1 MKFLEKLK
9 KRKERKYFRGWEK
22 IFKAPEKIRLAYPHY
37 EVGVGTYGIPE
48 VTEFGDKATLR
59 IGAYTSIA
67 AGVKILLGGEHH
79 TDWLTPYP
87 FPKMIDEVADIPDS
101 TTTRGDVVIGSDC
114 WICTNALILSG
125 VTIGHGAVVA
135 AGAVV
140 TRDVPPFAIVGGN
153 PARPVRWRVEED
165 IREAL
170 LASAGWDWPVDEVKQ
185 VARTLCSTD
194 MTAFLRYIEQ
204 RKG

>member
-1 MKFLEKLK
+1 
-9 KRKERKYFRGWEK
+9 
-22 IFKAPEKIRLAYPHY
+22 
-37 EVGVGTYGIPE
+37 
-48 VTEFGDKATLR
+48 
-59 IGAYTSIA
+59 
-67 AGVKILLGGEHH
+67 
-79 TDWLTPYP
+79 
-87 FPKMIDEVADIPDS
+87 DS

-153 PARPVRWRVEED
+153 PARQIRWRFEED

-170 LASAGWDWPVDEVKQ
+170 LASAWWDWPVDEVKQ

-194 MTAFLRYIEQ
+194 MTAFLRY
-204 RKG
+204 